1 MFVIYPSITEACS
14 LTAWH
19 AHVPSTSD
27 YKSIRNELYEP
38 VLDKMTSYCL
48 TYLLSLSKK
57 SLCITSLNDLLQMSN
72 FFEFLIWQSMHCSA
86 LTYMVELLHMGQIQ
100 HKNHSRILDAQPKIV
115 DVEKISV
122 LGTRR
127 SVAGTTNSFVTC
139 WLREAIQKNICFC
152 LVFTMA
158 FAFRQAMVLVPP
170 E

>member
-57 SLCITSLNDLLQMSN
+57 SLCITSLNDFLQM
-72 FFEFLIWQSMHCSA
+72 FFFYFFFIPNRAVNASFCTNIYGRA
-86 LTYMVELLHMGQIQ
+86 LTYGSESASKSLRNLGW
-100 HKNHSRILDAQPKIV
+100 
-115 DVEKISV
+115 KISV
-122 LGTRR
+122 LTTIR
-127 SVAGTTNSFVTC
+127 SVANVCPENAG
-139 WLREAIQKNICFC
+139 AQKNSQVQLWVKFFC
-152 LVFTMA
+152 WYSLG
-158 FAFRQAMVLVPP
+158 RVLTFNDTSSSFLSNLDS
-170 E
+170 